1 MNPIDKLAKYKDSHN
16 GTKASWQNFSEHT
29 KQEQNSTNIYSIL
42 PLKGYCK
49 KYVVLKLTL
58 RKCVDITAKVCY

>member
-16 GTKASWQNFSEHT
+16 GAKASWQNFSEHT

-42 PLKGYCK
+42 PLG
-49 KYVVLKLTL
+49 VTV
-58 RKCVDITAKVCY
+58 RNI